1 MSGMRL
7 VAGSGRSGTTWV
19 QDALAT
25 ANALRPVFE
34 PLHPHVSEIG
44 DRYAHRA
51 LGADD
56 DHPDLERFLIE
67 VCAGRRNRFWTQ
79 YRRQRRWLLPPPTE
93 FSTIQEARRTYRRWG
108 KFFKEL
114 PRLVAATVRGDPL
127 VKCIRANLM
136 LGWLSRRI
144 GCRTVLIVRHPGS
157 VIESELRNG
166 WNAWFALERFRRDA
180 RLHELTGDRYRSLLA
195 RPMTAVE
202 AFAARWVIENQWAV
216 EEAASTGVTVVYYEQ
231 LLQSPDREWQRIQ
244 VALGLDKAPSRE
256 VIQRPSQQSAS
267 LKSAAGASIDEP
279 WWMRALSRDQLGQIQ
294 GVLDRASVGFYGMS
308 DPRPRSPVE
317 SKPIEDGLRIVWCDR
332 RNGNARTRNGRATNP
347 GDRHPPDHGSVPDD

>member
-25 ANALRPVFE
+25 SNALRPVFE

-216 EEAASTGVTVVYYEQ
+216 EQAASTGVTVVYYEQ

-317 SKPIEDGLRIVWCDR
+317 SKPIEDGLRIVR
-332 RNGNARTRNGRATNP
+332 
-347 GDRHPPDHGSVPDD
+347 